1 MLIDRSKVREG
12 VRQKVTH
19 GCEEDKGRVPVPRRT
34 HGGRCHLHPDH
45 PSLKNLLL
53 HRVHDLL
60 FAFLL
65 EARQGDHL
73 DLLLGADDG
82 KVGRAVVRFRNQLV
96 LDLVW
101 IRNRD
106 SLVIKNED
114 GNDGSS
120 MEKRVVLAW
129 MEEGGRK
136 ELRLRERERKRDKE
150 QL

>member
-12 VRQKVTH
+12 VRQEVTH
-19 GCEEDKGRVPVPRRT
+19 GREEDEGGVPVPWRT
-34 HGGRCHLHPDH
+34 HGGSRNLYPDH
-45 PSLKNLLL
+45 PSLEDLLL

-65 EARQGDHL
+65 EAGKGDHL

-96 LDLVW
+96 LDFVW
-101 IRNRD
+101 IRNGD
-106 SLVIKNED
+106 SFVIENED

-120 MEKRVVLAW
+120 MKEGVVLAW
-129 MEEGGRK
+129 MCGE
-136 ELRLRERERKRDKE
+136 RERERQK
-150 QL
+150 